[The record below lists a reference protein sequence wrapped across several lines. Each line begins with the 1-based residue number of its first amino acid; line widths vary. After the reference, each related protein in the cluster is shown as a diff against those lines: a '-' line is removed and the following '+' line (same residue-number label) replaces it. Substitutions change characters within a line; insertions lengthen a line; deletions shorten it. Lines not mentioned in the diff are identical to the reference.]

1 MADDRIAKNMRA
13 FMEAIKNHAA
23 KFPSH
28 KPYGIAIGAFDA
40 ERLGIDHGEEIVPG
54 MIIEVEAG
62 RQSGTFRVLCDS
74 DGDVHLAIPCQ
85 AGTAAVSGKFVLN
98 TLAIVSGSPVEVVSA
113 TIG

>member
-74 DGDVHLAIPCQ
+74 DGDGEHDEAEERDVVAV
-85 AGTAAVSGKFVLN
+85 GTIDGTITIRPASILN
-98 TLAIVSGSPVEVVSA
+98 
-113 TIG
+113 